1 MRVLVHPL
9 PIQHLY
15 DDVFFVALPYSAV
28 YIHLL
33 FLILP
38 SLSSKV
44 GSNKLFYIYGKSWRV
59 GNASRNE
66 TNEILTVYLWKV
78 WVFIP
83 RRRIRVIWHSDQHLF
98 WQSYWVKDIDREY
111 LEGNAQTSNIW
122 YFPRKETTRLQVSQH
137 SWQKGMNQ
145 RGTSLILD
153 YCQ

>member
-1 MRVLVHPL
+1 MSSK
-9 PIQHLY
+9 I
-15 DDVFFVALPYSAV
+15 FENF
-28 YIHLL
+28 LL
-33 FLILP
+33 FRI
-38 SLSSKV
+38 SSHAAVAATMWGLQSWKSKK
-44 GSNKLFYIYGKSWRV
+44 GYGKSWRV